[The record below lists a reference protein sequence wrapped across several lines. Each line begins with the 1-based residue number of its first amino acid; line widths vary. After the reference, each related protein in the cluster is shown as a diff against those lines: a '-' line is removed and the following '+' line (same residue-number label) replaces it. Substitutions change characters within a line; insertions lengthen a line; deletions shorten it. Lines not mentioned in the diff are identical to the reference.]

1 MFHLVKIL
9 NGRVGVPEPEHI
21 TLSAAAT
28 VSYGTPVI
36 IKGGTLTK
44 MSNAATS
51 LPTHLVLADST
62 QKEVL
67 VAPISS
73 EMVFEV
79 PVASAPTAM
88 TVGSEYLLS
97 ADGMSLSATEA
108 ASGKRGA
115 VLVSKAGAEAVGD
128 TLLVRFCN

>member
-9 NGRVGVPEPEHI
+9 NGRVGVPEPERI
-21 TLSAAAT
+21 ALTAAAT

-62 QKEVL
+62 EKTVL
-67 VAPISS
+67 AAPISP

-79 PVASAPTAM
+79 PVSAAPTAM

-97 ADGMSLSATEA
+97 ADGMSISTTEA

-115 VLVSKAGAEAVGD
+115 VLVSKAGAAVSGD
-128 TLLVRFCN
+128 TLLVRFRN